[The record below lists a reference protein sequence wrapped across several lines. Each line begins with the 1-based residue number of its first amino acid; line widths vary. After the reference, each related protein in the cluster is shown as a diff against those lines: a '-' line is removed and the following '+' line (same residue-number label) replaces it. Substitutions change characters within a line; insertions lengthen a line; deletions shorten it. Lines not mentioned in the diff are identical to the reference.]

1 MLCVRHV
8 IITFACWLC
17 PCPPY
22 LRLLLLLSNKSFFVF
37 IFLVS
42 LFFVCLLIVVL
53 LLRYVVSVSLCYVLC
68 IMSWSVEEQKQ
79 QVIVWCHPPYSMQY
93 RADQQEPA
101 FINKSRIAMSVR
113 LGQTLSSP
121 HEWSV
126 SLLAGL
132 TLSASLIP
140 LGLSA
145 SSTTKLP
152 PLNNNYCIANHKKKN
167 NNVYWTIVTVMLCK
181 ALHA

>member
-1 MLCVRHV
+1 
-8 IITFACWLC
+8 
-17 PCPPY
+17 
-22 LRLLLLLSNKSFFVF
+22 
-37 IFLVS
+37 
-42 LFFVCLLIVVL
+42 
-53 LLRYVVSVSLCYVLC
+53 
-68 IMSWSVEEQKQ
+68 
-79 QVIVWCHPPYSMQY
+79 
-93 RADQQEPA
+93 
-101 FINKSRIAMSVR
+101 MSVR

-152 PLNNNYCIANHKKKN
+152 PLNNNYCIANHKKK
-167 NNVYWTIVTVMLCK
+167 TIMYTEPLSLSCFAK
-181 ALHA
+181 HYTHKLFSQ